1 MTESIP
7 FQDLLIIDSRSMEI
21 YIEFDRKINQ
31 KFDIESLHVS
41 KDDKQ
46 NVLS

>member
-1 MTESIP
+1 
-7 FQDLLIIDSRSMEI
+7 MEI
-21 YIEFDRKINQ
+21 YIEFNRKINQ
-31 KFDIESLHVS
+31 KFESLHVL

>member
-1 MTESIP
+1 
-7 FQDLLIIDSRSMEI
+7 MEI
-21 YIEFDRKINQ
+21 YIEFNRKINQ
-31 KFDIESLHVS
+31 KFDIELLHVL